1 MGGRGGRAAKEPGAL
16 PAPEAARRGPAGQGR
31 YGRQA
36 APVFAKRFSNTMW
49 HAGYKRLAGGRQ
61 LALYQDDASRKV
73 VGRGAFG
80 EASAANAMAVLGR
93 AIETHGAPLSM
104 LSGRAPAFR
113 EGAFEDRLD
122 ELRIRHMPSSEGH
135 WQATAKFKR
144 MCGELD
150 RKLYL
155 FEEASAG
162 CTTRST
168 GGGAVPALVGGP
180 FHAAP
185 AADPIDRFCDWYNN
199 ARRSMALDMS
209 KRETPAEAFRRKMPG
224 AGDDVEEDL
233 ERSGGHAGQ
242 P

>member
-1 MGGRGGRAAKEPGAL
+1 
-16 PAPEAARRGPAGQGR
+16 
-31 YGRQA
+31 
-36 APVFAKRFSNTMW
+36 MW

-73 VGRGAFG
+73 VGWGAF
-80 EASAANAMAVLGR
+80 EETTAANALAVLGG
-93 AIETHGAPLSM
+93 AIEGHGAPLSI

-113 EGAFEDRLD
+113 ENMFEDRLD

-150 RKLYL
+150 RKLHL

-162 CTTRST
+162 STTRSP
-168 GGGAVPALVGGP
+168 GGAVPARVGSP
-180 FHAAP
+180 LHAAP
-185 AADPIDRFCDWYNN
+185 ASDPVDRFFDWYNN
-199 ARRSMALDMS
+199 VRRSMALDMS

-224 AGDDVEEDL
+224 GGDDVEADL